1 MSLNSPQFHGG
12 NEKNSRYL
20 PNSIG
25 SRTAGRVRIPEPL
38 VGEAGTGV
46 VLPFISTPPG
56 CAGPHRACPRL
67 CRTDRARQATPP
79 ECAGPHRAWPP
90 FLRASQESASKDH
103 ISRIE
108 RRYRPCRKEGAT
120 RPLADPPRYMSSET
134 LPRRYSEPESSLRHA
149 RRAVRGR
156 R

>member
-1 MSLNSPQFHGG
+1 MSLKSPQFHGG
-12 NEKNSRYL
+12 NERKSRYL

-38 VGEAGTGV
+38 VGEAGTSV
-46 VLPFISTPPG
+46 VVPFIS
-56 CAGPHRACPRL
+56 
-67 CRTDRARQATPP
+67 TPP

-120 RPLADPPRYMSSET
+120 RPLAAPPRYTFSET
-134 LPRRYSEPESSLRHA
+134 LPRRYSEPES
-149 RRAVRGR
+149 
-156 R
+156 